1 MIRTLVMAGML
12 LVCLFGSQG
21 FPAAA
26 EAAGSLDDCSGID
39 DDAARLRCYD
49 EIAGRKPKA
58 PAVTAAPAPPADSRR
73 EEPSFMSKRWQLDE
87 ESRKKRFAIMS
98 HRQNYLL
105 PFTYNFHQEKET
117 YESISPNSDVDDAEA
132 KYQISLKVKL
142 WQDILGTP
150 MDLWFGYTQMSLWQ
164 VYNTES
170 SSYFRETNY
179 EPEVLLNY
187 RTNTDIFGLMRSRYV
202 QVGFNHQSNGRSE
215 PLSRSWNRIV
225 ANFGFERDVFNA
237 QIKTWL
243 RIPESD
249 DKDDNPDIT
258 SYMGYG
264 ELWLGTVWKDYHLGL
279 MLRNNLR
286 FDDNRGALQFEL
298 SFPLIEH
305 INGYVQYFVGYGE
318 SLIDYNHYTN
328 RIGVG
333 MMLKDW

>member
-12 LVCLFGSQG
+12 LACLFGSQG

-26 EAAGSLDDCSGID
+26 EAAGILDECSGID

-49 EIAGRKPKA
+49 EMAGRKPKA
-58 PAVTAAPAPPADSRR
+58 PAVTAAPSPPAESRR
-73 EEPSFMSKRWQLDE
+73 VEPSFMSKRWQLDE

-164 VYNTES
+164 VYNTGS

-179 EPEVLLNY
+179 EPEVLLSIGT
-187 RTNTDIFGLMRSRYV
+187 RFSLLGLKGRFIQLGV
-202 QVGFNHQSNGRSE
+202 NHQSNGQSE
-215 PLSRSWNRIV
+215 PLSRSWNRLV
-225 ANFGFERDVFNA
+225 ANVGIERGNLSILF
-237 QIKTWL
+237 KGWY
-243 RIPESD
+243 RIPD
-249 DKDDNPDIT
+249 VDDDNPGLT
-258 SYMGYG
+258 HFTGNG
-264 ELWLGTVWKDYHLGL
+264 ELWAYYFLKRHRLGVMVRD
-279 MLRNNLR
+279 NLNFR
-286 FDDNRGALQFEL
+286 ENRGALQLEW
-298 SFPLIEH
+298 SFPIFAVMAGH
-305 INGYVQYFVGYGE
+305 IQYFLGYGE
-318 SLIDYNHYTN
+318 SLLDYNHRVH
-328 RIGVG
+328 RIGFG
-333 MMLKDW
+333 FIFSDWY